1 MFFMVN
7 GVTTNKLA
15 AIAQGLRAS
24 GIDFDVSVF
33 SKSEREALSGGA
45 KIGNVDNGLFAVA
58 KQDLNRNGIH
68 DDVIEEVINSD
79 CIFGGTI
86 VKSNGKYYSGL
97 GPHET
102 LSDGDDN
109 HSICWGDQLPEF
121 LRQNI
126 VSTTEGIS
134 EATAAN
140 ATTTAPVASSTFAGK
155 TEGASIDLC
164 LTPIEEPQNEDQD
177 EDEEPTDKPF
187 VMSFDRLKVTASN
200 TANVNADA
208 DADAR
213 AKALSLI
220 RSMGSSFDRQSL
232 EFRCP
237 PQAKPNRS

>member
-1 MFFMVN
+1 MVN

-58 KQDLNRNGIH
+58 KLDLNRNGIH
-68 DDVIEEVINSD
+68 DDVIEEVINSAGM
-79 CIFGGTI
+79 FGGRTI

-109 HSICWGDQLPEF
+109 RSICWGDQLPEF
-121 LRQNI
+121 FRQNI
-126 VSTTEGIS
+126 VSTTEGIP

-140 ATTTAPVASSTFAGK
+140 ATTTAPVAPSTFAGK
-155 TEGASIDLC
+155 TEGASIDIC

-220 RSMGSSFDRQSL
+220 RSMGELF
-232 EFRCP
+232 
-237 PQAKPNRS
+237 